1 MKKLSNQRDL
11 RVAAS
16 LLLKALWVLQA
27 WELERRQLV
36 VVETEMGDTE
46 ADVEVEAATDLA
58 AVVDHQKAQPNS
70 NKLRRLHFWL
80 APLKHFES
88 ETSLEDGEE
97 TRENVFLQQL
107 LELAE
112 LMLRQ
117 TVIQTARA
125 SVISSRLLL
134 EVLPATD

>member
-1 MKKLSNQRDL
+1 
-11 RVAAS
+11 
-16 LLLKALWVLQA
+16 LLKALWVLQA
-27 WELERRQLV
+27 WELQRRLLV
-36 VVETEMGDTE
+36 VVETEMGDSE
-46 ADVEVEAATDLA
+46 ADVGVEAATDLA
-58 AVVDHQKAQPNS
+58 AEVDQQKAQPNS

-80 APLKHFES
+80 APLKPSES

-97 TRENVFLQQL
+97 PRENVFLLQL
-107 LELAE
+107 SELVE

-125 SVISSRLLL
+125 SATSSRLLL